1 MSINFHDANN
11 KYTYATRDA
20 DLSWRQM
27 IQSIINVSDKNIVD
41 IGCGGGIYTKELALM
56 GANNVVGFDFSEKM
70 LQAATKNCTSFQNIS
85 FVHGD
90 AQHMPFTNETF
101 DIVISRAVI
110 HHLQD
115 IPKFLQEAS
124 RILKKDGMLI
134 LQDRTIEDCTIP
146 GSLEHIRGY
155 FFSIY
160 PKLIQI
166 EEKRRPKATHIQELI
181 AQNGMHPLPLQTMWE
196 IRKIHGSI
204 EALLQDLSP
213 RTGRSILYELTDNEL
228 SQLLHRIHT
237 KLHNIAPIIEQDRW
251 TIWSATKSEESPT

>member
-11 KYTYATRDA
+11 KYTYAARNTDI
-20 DLSWRQM
+20 SWRKM
-27 IQSIINVSDKNIVD
+27 IQSIINVNGKNIVD
-41 IGCGGGIYTKELALM
+41 IGCGGGIYTKELSLM
-56 GANNVVGFDFSEKM
+56 GANTIVGLDFSKEM
-70 LQAATKNCTSFQNIS
+70 LQAARENCASFQNIS
-85 FVHGD
+85 FIHGD
-90 AQHMPFTNETF
+90 AHHMPFADATF

-124 RILKKDGMLI
+124 RILKKNGILI

-146 GSLEHIRGY
+146 GSLEHIRGF
-155 FFSIY
+155 FFSVY

-166 EEKRRPKATHIQELI
+166 ERKRRPKAIHIQQLI
-181 AQNGMHPLPLQTMWE
+181 KQSGMHPLPLQTMWE
-196 IRKIHGSI
+196 VRKIHASI

-228 SQLLHRIHT
+228 SHLLHHIHT
-237 KLHNIAPIIEQDRW
+237 ELHNMAPIIEQDRW
-251 TIWSATKSEESPT
+251 TIWSATKS